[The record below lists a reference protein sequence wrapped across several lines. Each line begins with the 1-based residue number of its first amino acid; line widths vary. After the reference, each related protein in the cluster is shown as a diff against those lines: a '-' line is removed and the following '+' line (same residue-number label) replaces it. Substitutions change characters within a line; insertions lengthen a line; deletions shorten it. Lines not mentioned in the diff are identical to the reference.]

1 MNSFAYASLPPSIRR
16 AVRIREREENRP
28 EWIANAGERIEGDAD
43 KVRELVT
50 DNLGVADDPGC
61 DTDFAADLLICLRE
75 LHGVFDRLTHGDT
88 LEAATKTPDEAQ
100 HFRTLLRSAK
110 RSDEWIAGLIDQAAA
125 EEVDAEDEE

>member
-50 DNLGVADDPGC
+50 DNLGVADDPGW
-61 DTDFAADLLICLRE
+61 ADE
-75 LHGVFDRLTHGDT
+75 QV
-88 LEAATKTPDEAQ
+88 
-100 HFRTLLRSAK
+100 SA
-110 RSDEWIAGLIDQAAA
+110 DAGL
-125 EEVDAEDEE
+125 